1 MLKDDKLLRISD
13 VMYIVGFSKPSIYR
27 LIKDRE
33 FPKPLKIGRSSR
45 WKRSEVLEWIDTQ
58 SRGDVNQWI

>member
-1 MLKDDKLLRISD
+1 MLKKDCKLLRISD

-33 FPKPLKIGRSSR
+33 FPKPLKSC
-45 WKRSEVLEWIDTQ
+45 WKRSEVLEWIDSQ
-58 SRGDVNQWI
+58 K